1 MQRNNILA
9 CASTATRQM
18 SARQARVRW
27 GKMITRQVYK
37 MFISVIASILLGAG
51 IVSAADKTQVSGS
64 AAAERSPDGTITS
77 RPATTAEVES
87 LEQFSK
93 RLKEID
99 RKYPGPEIPKNAKLF
114 CVTAVDNNGIITLEN
129 GQRIR
134 LEGMKCSHETPDY
147 LRRLLMGDMDRVV
160 YIRSSTNNDNPAG
173 AYIWH
178 VDLSLMND
186 PEMKKVITGP
196 SYSPLNE
203 GALTSGW
210 CTPARSSANAYND
223 RYEALS
229 KVAPHR

>member
-1 MQRNNILA
+1 MINIKA
-9 CASTATRQM
+9 C
-18 SARQARVRW
+18 
-27 GKMITRQVYK
+27 KI
-37 MFISVIASILLGAG
+37 FISVFVAILFCAS
-51 IVSAADKTQVSGS
+51 IVSANDKVKVSGS

-77 RPATTAEVES
+77 RPATTAEVER

-99 RKYPGPEIPKNAKLF
+99 YKYPGPEIPKNAKLF
-114 CVTAVDNNGIITLEN
+114 RVTAIDNKGIITLEN

-134 LEGMKCSHETPDY
+134 LEGMKCSPETPDY
-147 LRRLLMGDMDRVV
+147 LRRLLMGNMDRVV
-160 YIRSSTNNDNPAG
+160 YNLSSTNGDNPAG

-178 VDLSLMND
+178 ADLSLMND

-210 CTPARSSANAYND
+210 CTPSRSSTNAYND

-229 KVAPHR
+229 KIAPHNA